1 MFPQKFL
8 NSRSL
13 FTFGRAN
20 TKTKFFFS
28 DMTRMY
34 STKDKD
40 STNTKE
46 KPDKE
51 KIDKKSRNSL
61 KIQINGDEEADSF
74 SKFHKIH
81 GNMAGMDKID
91 GMAGQTAGISS
102 SHGKT
107 DRPEE
112 GIYIYSGKLL
122 DKESEKNDKQK
133 KSDQKK

>member
-1 MFPQKFL
+1 MFPKKFL
-8 NSRSL
+8 NSRTL

-20 TKTKFFFS
+20 TNFFSS

-34 STKDKD
+34 STKEKE
-40 STNTKE
+40 SSNIIE

-51 KIDKKSRNSL
+51 KFEKKPNKSL
-61 KIQINGDEEADSF
+61 KIQKNDDEEADSF

-91 GMAGQTAGISS
+91 GMGGQTAGISS

-112 GIYIYSGKLL
+112 GIYIYSGELL
-122 DKESEKNDKQK
+122 DKESEKNEKQEKPDKK
-133 KSDQKK
+133 K